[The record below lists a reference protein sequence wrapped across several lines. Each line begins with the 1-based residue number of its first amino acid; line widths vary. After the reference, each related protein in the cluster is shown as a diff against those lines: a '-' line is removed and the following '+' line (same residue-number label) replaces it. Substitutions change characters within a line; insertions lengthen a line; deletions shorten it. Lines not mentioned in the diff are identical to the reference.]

1 MRSAVFRRPNL
12 PSRITISMWTD
23 TSRGKA
29 PEDMFGGILDANKGP
44 YYSYFRSMR
53 RVLCDRALPAVSAAV
68 MGPAWLTAAVQ
79 GA

>member
-1 MRSAVFRRPNL
+1 VFRIPNL

-29 PEDMFGGILDANKGP
+29 PEDMFGGILDAKKGP
-44 YYSYFRSMR
+44 YYSYFKQVR
-53 RVLCDRALPAVSAAV
+53 RVLCDRALPAGSEAV

-79 GA
+79 RA